1 MGWTSY
7 YTNNTREYEV
17 KRIIDDICE
26 YHKSE
31 NLKCI
36 DVIFKG
42 AKCFYLL
49 RSDKGDYIEL
59 MLTELKNGEFGYKII
74 GLTNTGNYEYHDIPK
89 SLLKQFQANDDERK
103 NWLNECLAFYA
114 EKAKAEKAKAKFKIG
129 EIYKVA
135 FNFDISWGSAKIAKG
150 KEFLIEVCK
159 KPFAR
164 KNLAEFVVLDEHKGD
179 YFQTNYAL
187 MRKTLLKA
195 NLLERVA

>member
-7 YTNNTREYEV
+7 YTANTREYEV

-26 YHKSE
+26 YHKSK
-31 NLKCI
+31 NLKCV

-49 RSDKGDYIEL
+49 RGDKGDFIDL
-59 MLTELKNGEFGYKII
+59 MLTELKNGEFSYKII
-74 GLTNTGNYEYHDIPK
+74 GLTNTGDYKYHDIPK
-89 SLLKQFQANDDERK
+89 SLLRQFQANNNERK
-103 NWLNECLAFYA
+103 NWLNDALNFYA
-114 EKAKAEKAKAKFKIG
+114 EKAKAEKAKGKFKIG

-135 FNFDISWGSAKIAKG
+135 FNFDISWGSVKIAKG

-159 KPFAR
+159 KPFTR
-164 KNLAEFVVLDEHKGD
+164 KNLVNFVVLDERNGD

-187 MRKTLLKA
+187 MRKTLLEA
-195 NLLERVA
+195 NLIKKVA